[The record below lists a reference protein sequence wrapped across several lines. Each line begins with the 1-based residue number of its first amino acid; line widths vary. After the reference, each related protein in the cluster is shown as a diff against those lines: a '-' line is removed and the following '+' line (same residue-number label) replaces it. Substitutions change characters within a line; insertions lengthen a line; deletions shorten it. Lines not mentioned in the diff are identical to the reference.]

1 MNKLDIIKEVHRA
14 AGITEPEAAQ
24 LVELVLS
31 LLKTTLT
38 QGEHIIIAGFGT
50 FNVRRKQAR
59 YGRNPRNG
67 QPVLISP
74 RKVVT
79 FRVSPLWKQYVN
91 EETRTSVSTESEKT
105 RPQSFSPEP
114 PR

>member
-1 MNKLDIIKEVHRA
+1 MKKLDIIKEVHKA

-38 QGEHIIIAGFGT
+38 QGENIIIAGFGT
-50 FNVRRKQAR
+50 FNVRQKRAR

-67 QPVLISP
+67 QPVLIPP

-79 FRVSPLWKQYVN
+79 FRASPLWNKYVN
-91 EETRTSVSTESEKT
+91 EETRTSVATENEKT
-105 RPQSFSPEP
+105 RPQSLAETP
-114 PR
+114 